1 MSKIMIWNM
10 ALGSL
15 GTRTVA
21 SEDENTP
28 EAIQC
33 KLFWDTARRQAL
45 RDYPWNFAQRRAWLA
60 GVPVPGGWELEY
72 AHAYALPEDC
82 LKALQVLR
90 AGRTEQRFVL
100 AHDTTLGRTV
110 LLSNAAKALLRYT
123 ADVAQ
128 VEAFDELFKAVMGR
142 KLATLLCVPLLKNNS
157 GKLKEVEQLYA
168 TALTMAV
175 NANAS
180 EGVEQ
185 PREDK
190 WLSARQ

>member
-1 MSKIMIWNM
+1 MSKITIWNM

-33 KLFWDTARRQAL
+33 KLFWDSARRQAL
-45 RDYPWNFAQRRAWLA
+45 RDYPWNFAQRRGWLA
-60 GVPVPGGWELEY
+60 EVPVPSGWEVEY

-82 LKALQVLR
+82 LKALRVLR
-90 AGRTEQRFVL
+90 SGRVEQRFVL
-100 AHDTTLGRTV
+100 AHDSSLGHTV
-110 LLSNAAKALLRYT
+110 LLTNASKALLWYT
-123 ADVAQ
+123 ADVQQ
-128 VEAFDELFKAVMGR
+128 VDVFDDLFQAVMGR
-142 KLATLLCVPLLKNNS
+142 KLASLLCMPLLKNNS
-157 GKLKEVEQLYA
+157 GKLRELEELYA
-168 TALTMAV
+168 TALSLAV

-185 PREDK
+185 PREDA
-190 WLSARQ
+190 WLAARA